1 MVGMNF
7 RVSINANKEKANQ
20 KSKTVNSSSKSH
32 SRNYSNRQ
40 NKKSAKS
47 VLTVSPGI
55 PCDTLNGL
63 LEQSLNYP
71 KNVIIGHLNINSIR
85 NKFSSFKDL
94 VLKETDI
101 CLLSETK
108 IDDSF
113 QNSQFFAEGYRMF
126 RKDGNKN
133 GGGLILYVNEDIPGK
148 LINSYKFKEG
158 SEIII
163 FEFSISNKKWLLLGN
178 YKPPSQNELSFIKEI
193 KLSLN
198 FFSSSYENFLLLG
211 DFNLSTENPNFKNL
225 LNSFDLE
232 SIIKIPTCYKSL
244 SSPTSIDLILT
255 NKKNFFMKSTAFET
269 GMSDFHKLTTTI
281 LRKTISKGNAKK
293 IFYRDYKAFD
303 HSTFETRLQSKL
315 KLETIIDYSQFQSI
329 FLETLDNIAPV
340 KTKILRYNNNPFMN
354 KALRKAIMT
363 RSRLKNKFNKN
374 SSAKNWNSYKKQRN
388 FCLKL
393 LRQTKEKYFNN
404 INVKK
409 VSDNKTFWKSVKPFF
424 SNKGLS
430 SNKILLVEGNEIVN
444 DDGKIATIM
453 NRYFTNITKHMNLK
467 ANKISYR
474 EELVNI
480 LNTFKNHKSVQR
492 IKLANFHSYSTLNF
506 PKVNESEV
514 RKEILNLSTKKATK
528 NGDIPAKILKKSVN
542 IYIKEITFIIN
553 DCLEKGIFPD
563 DLKLA
568 DVSPIFKKE
577 DSFKKENYRPV
588 RLLRHMSKVFEGI
601 LYKQIDTFMT
611 TKFSPYL
618 CGFRK
623 NHNAQHSL
631 LKMIETWKKHLD
643 KGEKIGVILMTQ

>member
-47 VLTVSPGI
+47 VLTASSGT

-63 LEQSLNYP
+63 HEQRLNHP
-71 KNVIIGHLNINSIR
+71 KNVIIGNLNINSIR

-113 QNSQFFAEGYRMF
+113 PNSQFFVEGYRMF
-126 RKDGNKN
+126 RKDRNKK
-133 GGGLILYVNEDIPGK
+133 GGGLILYINEDIPGK

-158 SEIII
+158 SEIIV

-178 YKPPSQNELSFIKEI
+178 YKPPSQNELSFINEI

-211 DFNLSTENPNFKNL
+211 DFNLSTKNPNFKNL

-232 SIIKIPTCYKSL
+232 SLIKIPTCYKSL

-255 NKKNFFMKSTAFET
+255 NKKNFFMKSTTFET

-315 KLETIIDYSQFQSI
+315 KSETIIDYSQFQSI

-354 KALRKAIMT
+354 KAL
-363 RSRLKNKFNKN
+363 
-374 SSAKNWNSYKKQRN
+374 
-388 FCLKL
+388 
-393 LRQTKEKYFNN
+393 
-404 INVKK
+404 
-409 VSDNKTFWKSVKPFF
+409 
-424 SNKGLS
+424 
-430 SNKILLVEGNEIVN
+430 
-444 DDGKIATIM
+444 
-453 NRYFTNITKHMNLK
+453 
-467 ANKISYR
+467 
-474 EELVNI
+474 
-480 LNTFKNHKSVQR
+480 
-492 IKLANFHSYSTLNF
+492 
-506 PKVNESEV
+506 
-514 RKEILNLSTKKATK
+514 
-528 NGDIPAKILKKSVN
+528 
-542 IYIKEITFIIN
+542 
-553 DCLEKGIFPD
+553 
-563 DLKLA
+563 
-568 DVSPIFKKE
+568 
-577 DSFKKENYRPV
+577 
-588 RLLRHMSKVFEGI
+588 
-601 LYKQIDTFMT
+601 
-611 TKFSPYL
+611 
-618 CGFRK
+618 
-623 NHNAQHSL
+623 
-631 LKMIETWKKHLD
+631 
-643 KGEKIGVILMTQ
+643 